1 MIAGGQVE
9 FETPRTDV
17 INGSTARP
25 MPVLILLKD
34 LIVPELFKGKETNKK
49 RSGDKQVLPSLINSL
64 EA

>member
-9 FETPRTDV
+9 FEAPRTDV
-17 INGSTARP
+17 INESTARP

-34 LIVPELFKGKETNKK
+34 LIVPELVKGKETNKK
-49 RSGDKQVLPSLINSL
+49 RSGDNQVLAFLINSL